1 MKLPFWVNL
10 PPIWDKSRPEL
21 APMKLSLPPIGSAV
35 KSVLSHLLPL
45 IALAGFGGMVVGAGS
60 LGLQFIL
67 EPKSVAWLNDYLPEN
82 LQVPLA
88 DWDRPHT
95 LEEIKTKTEKGDSKL
110 GEWIELPNKDRLVSV
125 SQPRYN
131 CISLCDRITE
141 LRIYRSAKA
150 HGPKKHLPHYRM
162 IAQVSVPSANDRV
175 ILDSLQAANNPGIE
189 VEDDLPL
196 ETLETLE
203 APKPNSGIWL
213 NLYGKRN
220 QGDNTVTYG
229 QLFHYDS
236 DRVKLITLI
245 QWASPAETP
254 LKWIQLTANDTS
266 ELLIDHSIG
275 LEPRFQVYSFNQS
288 KGTPELTPISLLQP
302 ALKNSEF
309 QQAIQLAQVGLWS
322 IAADR
327 LKQIKSNRGEWSTAA
342 QAQFDL
348 IQHHAKATQAQTKQN
363 WSNTTQQVLAQLLD
377 GQWKRA
383 LEPLEKDPTSSTE
396 VREGIALEVP
406 RLWKRVTAALK
417 DDPGNPHLQAWMA
430 RLTLDRDGKAK
441 AIAWINQQGSSST
454 RSEALKFLAPELTPK
469 AESNKSDKSDKSDK
483 SETNKADPALVAP
496 TRFNTQPLPSPSPDP
511 KFN

>member
-1 MKLPFWVNL
+1 
-10 PPIWDKSRPEL
+10 
-21 APMKLSLPPIGSAV
+21 MKLSLPPIGSAV
-35 KSVLSHLLPL
+35 KSLLSHLLPL
-45 IALAGFGGMVVGAGS
+45 IALAGFGGLVVGAGS

-95 LEEIKTKTEKGDSKL
+95 LEEIKSKTEKGDSKL
-110 GEWIELPNKDRLVSV
+110 GEWIELPNKDRLVSI

-131 CISLCDRITE
+131 CISLCNRITE

-150 HGPKKHLPHYRM
+150 HGPKKNLPHYRM
-162 IAQVSVPSANDRV
+162 IAQVGVPSANDRV
-175 ILDSLQAANNPGIE
+175 ILESLQAANSTGLE

-203 APKPNSGIWL
+203 SPKPNSGTWL
-213 NLYGKRN
+213 NLYGKRT
-220 QGDNTVTYG
+220 QGDNAVTYG

-236 DRVKLITLI
+236 DRVKLTALI
-245 QWASPAETP
+245 QWASPAATP
-254 LKWIQLTANDTS
+254 LQWIQLTRNDTP

-275 LEPRFQVYSFNQS
+275 LEPSFLAYQLNQS
-288 KGTPELTPISLLQP
+288 KGTPELIPISLRLP
-302 ALKNSEF
+302 ALKTSEF

-327 LKQIKSNRGEWSTAA
+327 LKQIKTSKGDWSPGA
-342 QAQFDL
+342 QAQLDL
-348 IQHHAKATQAQTKQN
+348 IQHHAKATQAQTKQT
-363 WSNTTQQVLAQLLD
+363 WSNATQQVLAQLLD

-383 LEPLEKDPTSSTE
+383 LEPLEKDPTNSTE

-406 RLWKRVTAALK
+406 RLWKRVTAALQ

-430 RLTLDRDGKAK
+430 RLKLDRDGKAK
-441 AIAWINQQGSSST
+441 AIAWINQQGSSPT
-454 RSEALKFLAPELTPK
+454 RSEALKLLAPELLPTLK
-469 AESNKSDKSDKSDK
+469 AASSQSEAPRSDSSKS
-483 SETNKADPALVAP
+483 SETIDSALQAP
-496 TRFNTQPLPSPSPDP
+496 TRFNTQTRHRPATESKLDREFAPNKSQ
-511 KFN
+511 N

>member
-1 MKLPFWVNL
+1 
-10 PPIWDKSRPEL
+10 
-21 APMKLSLPPIGSAV
+21 MKLSLPPIGSAV
-35 KSVLSHLLPL
+35 KSLLSHLLPL
-45 IALAGFGGMVVGAGS
+45 MVLAGFGGIVVGAGS

-95 LEEIKTKTEKGDSKL
+95 LEAIKSKTEKGDAKL
-110 GEWIELPNKDRLVSV
+110 GEWIELPNGDRLVSV

-150 HGPKKHLPHYRM
+150 HGPKKNLPHYRM
-162 IAQVSVPSANDRV
+162 IAQVGVPSANDRV
-175 ILDSLQAANNPGIE
+175 ILESLKAAHSPGLE

-203 APKPNSGIWL
+203 PPKPNSGTWL
-213 NLYGKRN
+213 NLYGKRT
-220 QGDNTVTYG
+220 QGDNAVTYG

-236 DRVKLITLI
+236 DRVKLTALI
-245 QWASPAETP
+245 QWASPATTP
-254 LKWIQLTANDTS
+254 LQWIQFSRNDTP

-275 LEPRFQVYSFNQS
+275 LEPSFRAYRLNS
-288 KGTPELTPISLLQP
+288 KSPPELVPISLLQP

-309 QQAIQLAQVGLWS
+309 QQAIKLAQVGLWS

-327 LKQIKSNRGEWSTAA
+327 LKQIKDNRGDWSPTA

-348 IQHHAKATQAQTKQN
+348 IQYHAKATQTQTKQN
-363 WSNTTQQVLAQLLD
+363 WSNATQQVLAQLLD

-383 LEPLEKDPTSSTE
+383 LEPLEKDPTGSVE

-406 RLWKRVTAALK
+406 RLWKRITTALE

-430 RLTLDRDGKAK
+430 RLKIDRDGKAK
-441 AIAWINQQGSSST
+441 AIAWINQQGSSPT
-454 RSEALKFLAPELTPK
+454 RSEALKLLAPELIPAVK
-469 AESNKSDKSDKSDK
+469 SEGNKSESNKSES
-483 SETNKADPALVAP
+483 NKPGPIDPSLEAP
-496 TRFNTQPLPSPSPDP
+496 TRFNTQPLPSPSPKP
-511 KFN
+511 N